1 MNVWLTE
8 LGDGGCFYFLL
19 YNHLCFPNF
28 DNEQELFIST
38 EKDIIEE
45 QEERIVFPALSSTMI

>member
-19 YNHLCFPNF
+19 YHYLCFPNF
-28 DNEQELFIST
+28 DNEQELSIST